1 MGGRPMRARRRFI
14 SYVLMLLKSLIQDVA
29 CVKNCASE
37 SALDA
42 TPSKGEKRIARL
54 FHTFRPVCGRH
65 KGKLAESPWR
75 TPFLTECGV
84 DFVNT
89 PGDTTKEA
97 RDIINPNTNIQ
108 GKYTSVYAPRL
119 RKAAEARAVL
129 QEKRVKVRSQHKKDN
144 PHLYDKGSYSDTG
157 FLSDPDSD
165 PDTNYDSDMVYG
177 TDSCSE

>member
-1 MGGRPMRARRRFI
+1 MGRRPMRARRRFM
-14 SYVLMLLKSLIQDVA
+14 SFVLMLLEPLIQNVA
-29 CVKNCASE
+29 CVKKCASE

-42 TPSKGEKRIARL
+42 NPSKGEKRIARL
-54 FHTFRPVCGRH
+54 FHTFRPACGRH

-89 PGDTTKEA
+89 PGDTAKEA
-97 RDIINPNTNIQ
+97 RDIINPNTDIQ
-108 GKYTSVYAPRL
+108 EKYTSAYAPRL
-119 RKAAEARAVL
+119 RKAAEA
-129 QEKRVKVRSQHKKDN
+129 RSQHKKDN